1 MKTTSIMLTAAF
13 AALYAVLVLIFA
25 GISFGVVQI
34 RIADALIPLSMIF
47 GWPVVCGVTIGC
59 AIANIATPLPS
70 VVTDVTLGSIANFI
84 ASLLAWRINSWKSG
98 RASELLGCLV
108 AIVVVTFVVGT
119 YLAIITVMDYW
130 IWWASVGIGSII
142 SIGILGFILVNL
154 LRSLRII
161 RPRNSSEI
169 RQSG

>member
-1 MKTTSIMLTAAF
+1 MLTAAF

>member
-1 MKTTSIMLTAAF
+1 MLTAAF
-13 AALYAVLVLIFA
+13 AALYTVLVLIFA
-25 GISFGVVQI
+25 SLSFGVVQV

-84 ASLLAWRINSWKSG
+84 ASLLAWRINSWKPG
-98 RASELLGCLV
+98 RAGELFGCLV
-108 AIVVVTFVVGT
+108 ATVVVTFVVGT
-119 YLAIITVMDYW
+119 YLAKITAMGYW
-130 IWWASVGIGSII
+130 IWWTSVGIGSII

-154 LRSLRII
+154 LRSLRTI
-161 RPRNSSEI
+161 RLGNGSEI
-169 RQSG
+169 GRVND

>member
-1 MKTTSIMLTAAF
+1 MLTAAF
-13 AALYAVLVLIFA
+13 AALYAVLVFIFA

-59 AIANIATPLPS
+59 TIANIATPLPS

-84 ASLLAWRINSWKSG
+84 ASLLAWRINSWKPG

-108 AIVVVTFVVGT
+108 ATVVVTFVVGT

-154 LRSLRII
+154 LRSLRTI